1 MSDAQCVDQKSSGSD
16 SSSTGEEE
24 RLKKLFLS
32 CDSNNDGCLD
42 CEDLY
47 DMCRKLN
54 MAECAEEIINTL
66 GANTKGRITFDEFLS
81 CREKVFQMQTEADP
95 VYFSKADLPNYQV
108 YKHCEMNWHN
118 CKSDRPLDRILK
130 GGHTKDGGTIRKLH
144 ENTNLGSSASE
155 NSLVNSG
162 AEYDSGAQDLCGEPQ
177 SLHILMQ
184 RDFAD
189 LYRTVFS
196 FQTNS
201 NVGSFENIGKHKI
214 PDDSIQLPACK
225 TLNDDNTKS
234 CRRKELANTT
244 TVKSKEK
251 STNLERPIKT
261 ESSEVQT
268 IRAELNPYFD
278 HVRHLFEC
286 ANTLHVQRTAQL
298 RSEIR
303 DLSHRLQGLQT
314 SRVMSCREIQRLQKE
329 KEQLRTEL
337 TNQVSRYEDRLT
349 ELHSVIAELRRR
361 LEHSETNVIH
371 EEEEFEENEDA
382 DEDDNDNND
391 GSDIVSRSESEKKS
405 EKRRLSNNSKL
416 LIISNNQSTD
426 LCDEYDKDESGN
438 SDASVDAI
446 MDGDDDDDINPN
458 SCGSDHDEGLD
469 KYGEIGRK
477 CQNSHRPSKNFGM
490 HTNFVYDQFNRNYN
504 LSSRQLSHHLSLNKD
519 GNNNN
524 TDITNTTTADNNNNN
539 DVYISSNINGISKN
553 YNHDLCIKYETIL
566 SNMQT
571 QLNCV
576 IQERDMLASQ
586 LNTIMDTTTSS
597 INTTTATPAITTT
610 TTILTEDSSLVSTPK
625 SNSILHPVMG
635 VNRSAQMKSTTYN
648 NNNNNSLHP
657 NSSINGIP
665 TTSIQQLQY
674 NQQNLNLSNL
684 ITYNTTNSSNTV
696 NSSGQINHDKLVD
709 TIMMTTQPIATTTTS
724 NNISEQMN
732 SNVYDLPEPEWITCT
747 LKKYHEYSITHS
759 KQNITSGLTVG
770 SCSSATTTTSEVGGI
785 GCVGG
790 VGGGSSSTRTG
801 GIPLD
806 YEQSLFDH
814 ISSEDIIIDSSDEM
828 TMNLPGQ
835 FSPNALMIL
844 LSSLAQLSPYP
855 RLTEAAQCGQL
866 TWRRLLTTLARYRS
880 DCLVLQANLAEI
892 KSNADQMQCQLNQ
905 IEANWSVIFRAMQMS
920 EAALE
925 VSDCLNQLYSTELA
939 VTIYRQT
946 QKLHLPKHPFST
958 ISSSTSSSSFHGH
971 IATATST
978 IERFS
983 SQPQSQPFLPTTHT
997 PSSPYQAYAVVPLSN
1012 SFGSSEEHD
1021 LSHHHLTNGQQIPSV
1036 HLSLN
1041 TLKSFRQQAEFLA
1054 YTMLD
1059 RYETS
1064 DGGYEK
1070 ILPTC
1075 IPNQINTTTT
1085 TTAGGVNITAPMTSV
1100 GGAFSLQRASNPNHN
1115 QHHHQHPSQSPVS
1128 PGLFSMQ
1135 SAITS
1140 SNSLLDNNSVY
1151 ANSWYVSLNRSR
1163 PNPTL
1168 RSFNEIGEQF
1178 QQQQQQQQ
1186 QIPSMTNVTGS
1197 IPSVNYHS
1205 NHQQQNVRSN
1215 GLNNSLQLINP
1226 QIRSFLKPHSQ
1237 INTNQNINNTPGNI
1251 AGGGGGWET
1260 PDSGAGSSSINEVSS
1275 QNQQSN
1281 CCLNPPFLLSSSSSS
1296 LLFGHFYQIYG
1307 INNYNTTANTNMDNN
1322 NNNNKLNGQSDSFVS
1337 HSLLDNLPPLWTFL
1351 SKSSTSFYES
1361 DLDSSDSSDSRITP
1375 SPTPTQ
1381 ENSQLH
1387 NPNHNTSNSNIH
1399 LSNWSRLEERKLRTV
1414 YCQLIQTY
1422 KRLKSMLIDIPN
1434 LDMFINIDGVV
1445 ETSSISYGGGDN
1457 NIGIVNSKL
1466 STTIPSSTSSMQQRV
1481 DSDLLNRL
1489 NQSNSAPMN
1498 SLRKLPL
1505 AVLLENSVLLQE
1517 LCCVKEECADLKVR
1531 VYLLEKELCAN
1542 RLTLESRAAAER
1554 ALRAHLDALIIEQ
1567 QQQQHSQPTNDQQKD
1582 GSTIVVSSS
1591 STTITNQSMVGINHH
1606 ETALLRGQVKNLL
1619 QALEA
1624 LRSSTEIQQVQSEE
1638 LVDDLKRANSALIT
1652 AFEKAKRKYMT
1663 RIKKLEDQLTSIQKM
1678 SSICINSSTTCTS
1691 IDITTTSHSSIP
1703 TTAYHHHHQ
1712 IARTTLNPTTMINTT
1727 AISSINATPL
1737 LDTTVNNNG
1746 NTTTKG
1752 YTRDYH
1758 HQLINM
1764 AEISNTTTM
1773 FNDANN
1779 FNSNHSQV
1787 YPIQPMKSGFVSSYP
1802 TMNSTINYNRDLT
1815 SNPMSPIP
1823 PPMQQQQQQSKL
1835 KQTKPLNTPKCRSG
1849 QLLHSQQSITV
1860 HPSSSTTT
1868 TTTTTT
1874 PSNTLSQFINSK
1886 NLPPH
1891 PK

>member
-24 RLKKLFLS
+24 RLKQLFLS

-118 CKSDRPLDRILK
+118 CKTDRPLDRILK

-162 AEYDSGAQDLCGEPQ
+162 AE
-177 SLHILMQ
+177 
-184 RDFAD
+184 
-189 LYRTVFS
+189 
-196 FQTNS
+196 
-201 NVGSFENIGKHKI
+201 
-214 PDDSIQLPACK
+214 
-225 TLNDDNTKS
+225 
-234 CRRKELANTT
+234 
-244 TVKSKEK
+244 
-251 STNLERPIKT
+251 
-261 ESSEVQT
+261 
-268 IRAELNPYFD
+268 AELNPYFD

-303 DLSHRLQGLQT
+303 DLSHGLQGLQT

-648 NNNNNSLHP
+648 NNNNNNSLHP

-971 IATATST
+971 SKSSNKLQQVNSQQPQQQLQQQPPPLK
-978 IERFS
+978 RFS

-1186 QIPSMTNVTGS
+1186 QQIPSMTNVTGS

-1251 AGGGGGWET
+1251 AGGGGGGWET

-1296 LLFGHFYQIYG
+1296 LLFGHFYQTYG

-1361 DLDSSDSSDSRITP
+1361 DLDSSDSSDVPGNLIKSTDIITHTHTTNHNNNNN
-1375 SPTPTQ
+1375 SQ
-1381 ENSQLH
+1381 GLHHLQHQHSQNSQLH

-1457 NIGIVNSKL
+1457 NIGVVNSKL
-1466 STTIPSSTSSMQQRV
+1466 STTIPSSTSSMQQKV

-1737 LDTTVNNNG
+1737 LDTTVNNSG

-1802 TMNSTINYNRDLT
+1802 NSTINYNRDLT

-1823 PPMQQQQQQSKL
+1823 PPMQQQQQSKL
-1835 KQTKPLNTPKCRSG
+1835 QQTKPPNTPKCRSG

-1868 TTTTTT
+1868 TTTTT